1 MKSTTKAHLALIATN
16 IFFAINFTAVKAL
29 TDADKIGPLA
39 LNFIRM
45 ASATALLWLIY
56 LVSTKKETI
65 QRTHYKRLFW
75 CSLTGIFIN
84 QILFI
89 QGLSM
94 TLPIHASLLM
104 LTTPVFIAVLSV
116 FFFKE
121 PMTVFR
127 FAGLAS
133 GIAGATMLI
142 LFRKNT
148 GNASAILLGDL
159 LVIVNAIS
167 YSYYFILVKP
177 LMKRYNPMTVVRIC
191 FTIGTALALPLCWN
205 QLMTTS
211 FNMFTPTDWLI
222 LILIC
227 VGGTFFAY
235 LFNIYGIQQLGPA
248 VSGAYIYTQ
257 PVFAAIIAYFFR
269 GDQLDIYAL
278 MAASLIFTGVYV
290 VNRSAKKS
298 TH

>member
-1 MKSTTKAHLALIATN
+1 
-16 IFFAINFTAVKAL
+16 
-29 TDADKIGPLA
+29 
-39 LNFIRM
+39 
-45 ASATALLWLIY
+45 
-56 LVSTKKETI
+56 
-65 QRTHYKRLFW
+65 
-75 CSLTGIFIN
+75 
-84 QILFI
+84 
-89 QGLSM
+89 
-94 TLPIHASLLM
+94 
-104 LTTPVFIAVLSV
+104 
-116 FFFKE
+116 
-121 PMTVFR
+121 MTVFR

-191 FTIGTALALPLCWN
+191 FTIGTTLALPLCWN

-235 LFNIYGIQQLGPA
+235 LFNIYGIQQLGPS